1 MFMYFFIFQVSYGAG
16 YQVKYDGYK
25 DTLNKFNSCGLCL
38 EYYGN
43 IFVLNFCA

>member
-1 MFMYFFIFQVSYGAG
+1 MFMYLFIFQVSYDAG

-25 DTLNKFNSCGLCL
+25 DTPNTFNPCGLCL

-43 IFVLNFCA
+43 IVVLNICA